1 MKQFE
6 LFLALEEETCQDLLT
21 TIRPEEETK
30 KVQGNA
36 FLLLLL
42 LTNVEIVEAHAII
55 LTFLPVNSK

>member
-30 KVQGNA
+30 KSTRKRIFVVA
-36 FLLLLL
+36 AAD
-42 LTNVEIVEAHAII
+42 E
-55 LTFLPVNSK
+55 